1 MMWRLLL
8 LAVGAFVAQTSEYL
22 PISVMPA
29 IRDDLSV
36 SEAAVGGLVTGYA
49 WIAALSAAPL
59 TMLTAAWDRKTL
71 FLALLGTIAVSGGI
85 GAVAPGYGL
94 LAASRVLMALAHGV
108 FWAMLA
114 VFAVRLAPQWPR
126 TRVLAV
132 VFAGISLAGVA
143 GVPFS
148 AFIAQAVGWRW
159 AFAGFAF
166 IAGGLLLTG
175 LLGLPSVPSR
185 RVEEKPIPSTQN
197 RHLHRVVAATAI
209 IVAGHFCAYT
219 YIVALLE
226 QTAGVPGTRV
236 PAFLFVF
243 GMAGA
248 IGVLLSGWLSW
259 PAIRLAMV
267 ATVGIAV
274 SQMCFGFAGNWMPA
288 LGLIL
293 ALWGAS
299 SAALVVGLQGT
310 AIDSAPDHADMAS
323 AFYVAAFNIGIGA
336 GAMAGG
342 LLTVITPL
350 SVLLWIG
357 AALAA
362 LGLLIL
368 RSGWRRVGG

>member
-1 MMWRLLL
+1 MLL

-59 TMLTAAWDRKTL
+59 TMLTATWDRKIL
-71 FLALLGTIAVSGGI
+71 FLALLGTITVAGGI
-85 GAVAPGYGL
+85 GAVAPSYGL

-114 VFAVRLAPQWPR
+114 VLAVRLAPHLPR

-132 VFAGISLAGVA
+132 VFAGISLAGVV
-143 GVPFS
+143 GVPLS

-159 AFAGFAF
+159 AFAGGAF
-166 IAGGLLLTG
+166 IAGGLSLTG
-175 LLGLPSVPSR
+175 LLVLPRVPSPR
-185 RVEEKPIPSTQN
+185 TDKKPILAVRS
-197 RHLHRVVAATAI
+197 RRLRRVVAATAI

-226 QTAGVPGTRV
+226 QTAGMPSARV

-248 IGVLLSGWLSW
+248 IGVLLSGWMPWS
-259 PAIRLAMV
+259 AMRLAMV
-267 ATVGIAV
+267 AAAGIAT
-274 SQMCFGFAGNWMPA
+274 SQVCFGFAGGWMPA
-288 LGLIL
+288 VGLIL

-299 SAALVVGLQGT
+299 SAALVVGLQGA
-310 AIDSAPDHADMAS
+310 AIDSAPEHADMAS

-336 GAMAGG
+336 GAMIGG

-350 SVLLWIG
+350 AVLLWIG

-362 LGLLIL
+362 LGLLVL
-368 RSGWRRVGG
+368 QSNRRPAGE